1 MELTRKRNT
10 SELEKKRKKKKKKR
24 EEAQREP
31 LERDSIALESNSTLS
46 EPVQKAKSE
55 ALLRLTPSQKKD
67 VLNKQA
73 ELYACIATL
82 ESIIISFKE
91 ARIAPT
97 TYKRQVRALMRS
109 AFKAKSGLEELNID
123 VTRFLEDEGITREFP
138 LAVAKLKL
146 AEGETG
152 ALLEILTASPATI
165 AAKTLDITTNLITV
179 MDLTRLKDIARIDM
193 IVPRLDELL
202 RIMKRFPGF
211 NGEYWVIKE
220 IKERRDRLMSRKP
233 SDIIS
238 EEEAE
243 RLGFQADR
251 WLKDFGGKLKEVS
264 EGGV

>member
-1 MELTRKRNT
+1 MEVTRKRNA
-10 SELEKKRKKKKKKR
+10 SELEKKRKKKER
-24 EEAQREP
+24 EEARGEP
-31 LERDSIALESNSTLS
+31 LEVDSIILENNSTLS
-46 EPVQKAKSE
+46 KPVQKAKSE
-55 ALLRLTPSQKKD
+55 ALLRLTPSQKTA

-73 ELYACIATL
+73 EMYACIATL

-91 ARIAPT
+91 ARIEPT
-97 TYKRQVRALMRS
+97 TYKRQVRALMRG
-109 AFKAKSGLEELNID
+109 AFKAKGELEELNID
-123 VTRFLEDEGITREFP
+123 VARFLEDEGITKEFP
-138 LAVAKLKL
+138 LAVDKLKL

-152 ALLEILTASPATI
+152 ALLEILAASPATV

-179 MDLTRLKDIARIDM
+179 MDLARLRDVARIDM
-193 IVPRLDELL
+193 LVPRLDELL
-202 RIMKRFPGF
+202 RIMKGFPGL

-220 IKERRDRLMSRKP
+220 IKEWRDRLMSRKP